1 MRPAAIDDLA
11 NPAVGEIRLGFLGS
25 FGSTV
30 MPRLIAGF
38 AEASPRVTFTLD
50 EGAAESIGDLAQS
63 GSIDIGVVSPRPQA
77 PNLAW
82 RSLFRQRLGV
92 AASCD
97 HALAG
102 AAAVSMT
109 DLADEPFVAMR
120 PGFGMR
126 RLLDE
131 LCAAAQFRPRIALD
145 SATLTSTA
153 GLVAAGL
160 GISLMP
166 IDGSDHAPRSSVPP
180 LADADTYRDVGMI
193 WNSARPLSRAESLS
207 QRKPILLRDNISGLL
222 RSIYGIDFAPA
233 VPIGPPRIFHRI
245 LHRGEPNGQG
255 LEARNGHDQEGVHMP
270 RLVPSPVLVLCRCR
284 HHLRKR
290 SRGDER
296 VCVPV
301 DHPDRIL
308 HPDVK
313 HQWQWRRRRFGP
325 EGSRIALGKR
335 NEFTGHRLPRR
346 S

>member
-1 MRPAAIDDLA
+1 MSDGDYEWFVTLAELQHVTGAAEQLHIAQPTLTRMLSRLERRLRVALFDRRGKRLALNTYGRIFYEHARRAQSELDSARRAIDDLA

-30 MPRLIAGF
+30 VPRLIAGF

-63 GSIDIGVVSPRPQA
+63 GSIDIGVVSPRPQV

-92 AASCD
+92 AVPCD

-131 LCAAAQFRPRIALD
+131 LCAAAQFQPRIVLE

-160 GISLMP
+160 GISLIP
-166 IDGSDHAPRSSVPP
+166 IDGSDHVPGSSALP
-180 LADADTYRDVGMI
+180 LADADAYRDVGMI
-193 WNSARPLSRAESLS
+193 WNSARPLSRPA
-207 QRKPILLRDNISGLL
+207 RDFIAS
-222 RSIYGIDFAPA
+222 A
-233 VPIGPPRIFHRI
+233 V
-245 LHRGEPNGQG
+245 
-255 LEARNGHDQEGVHMP
+255 AM
-270 RLVPSPVLVLCRCR
+270 
-284 HHLRKR
+284 HH
-290 SRGDER
+290 
-296 VCVPV
+296 
-301 DHPDRIL
+301 H
-308 HPDVK
+308 
-313 HQWQWRRRRFGP
+313 
-325 EGSRIALGKR
+325 GSKGR
-335 NEFTGHRLPRR
+335 
-346 S
+346 